1 MPVFAAIGAM
11 GVGGAAAIG
20 AGASLIGA
28 GMQSSAAKKAAGAQ
42 ERAGRD
48 QIALQREIFD
58 ETSANFK
65 PFLDSGRTGN
75 EALMFELGLGPRPT
89 FGGTAP
95 TVETFSQS
103 GPGQDGGGPNRGFG
117 DIVSLGIGGLIRR
130 NNSGGSGGGSVDKFR
145 VNGQVFDT
153 MEAAQAFANANRTG
167 GGEYQGFQ
175 KTPGYDFQMSQGM
188 DAIQSTAAARGNLL
202 SGSTIQGAQTFG
214 QGLANQ
220 EYGNFLNR
228 LTGVSASGQAAA
240 GNQASAGANFAAN
253 AGNAMAGIGNAQ
265 AAGAIGSANAF
276 SSGLNNVL
284 GSVGYMQGMNSG
296 FQPNNNA
303 PTTRPRANPF
313 FGGM

>member
-1 MPVFAAIGAM
+1 MEALSIG
-11 GVGGAAAIG
+11 GSLLGGLFG
-20 AGASLIGA
+20 
-28 GMQSSAAKKAAGAQ
+28 SSAAKNAAKAQ
-42 ERAGRD
+42 ERAARE
-48 QIALQREIFD
+48 QIALQREMFD

-65 PFLDSGRTGN
+65 PFLDSGRGGN

-89 FGGTAP
+89 FGGSTP
-95 TVETFSQS
+95 TVDRIAGARVKPTFSTRESLS
-103 GPGQDGGGPNRGFG
+103 GDTINTMLTPGSTAADTY
-117 DIVSLGIGGLIRR
+117 
-130 NNSGGSGGGSVDKFR
+130 R
-145 VNGQVFDT
+145 VNGVTFNT
-153 MEAAQAFANANRTG
+153 MEDAQAFASANTTG
-167 GGEYQGFQ
+167 GTPYQGFQ

-228 LTGVSASGQAAA
+228 LTGVSNQGQAAA

-253 AGNAMAGIGNAQ
+253 AGNALAGIGNAQ

-276 SSGLNNVL
+276 SGAINNVM
-284 GSVGYMQGMNSG
+284 GSVGYMQGMNSK
-296 FQPNNNA
+296 FQPTNNA